1 MSGVRSR
8 NRSGRRGWFVSVTGP
23 PGLATWCFLKLGSYR
38 VWVIGALVSGAIWNK
53 QEILFNGAGVVIF
66 SDIVCVDRNY
76 ASVCSSPLD
85 CVCACVCV

>member
-1 MSGVRSR
+1 MVCQCD
-8 NRSGRRGWFVSVTGP
+8 W
-23 PGLATWCFLKLGSYR
+23 ATWARYLVLPEVRVLHTHR
-38 VWVIGALVSGAIWNK
+38 VWVIGALVSGATWNK
-53 QEILFNGAGVVIF
+53 QEILFNGAGVVVF